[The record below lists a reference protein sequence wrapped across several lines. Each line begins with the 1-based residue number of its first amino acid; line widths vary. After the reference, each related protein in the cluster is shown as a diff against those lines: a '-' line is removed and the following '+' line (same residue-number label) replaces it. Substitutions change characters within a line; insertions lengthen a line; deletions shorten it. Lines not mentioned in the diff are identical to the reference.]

1 MAKRK
6 CRVRQVLGYV
16 GPGRVVG
23 VDRTERRVQRKTGGR
38 SVVACPGT
46 ADAAGGDHFEA
57 GGGTPKGLD
66 FGRVNISV
74 SRVCE

>member
-23 VDRTERRVQRKTGGR
+23 VYRTERRVQRETGGGG
-38 SVVACPGT
+38 VVACPGT
-46 ADAAGGDHFEA
+46 ADTPSGDHFEA
-57 GGGTPKGLD
+57 GGGTPEGLD

-74 SRVCE
+74 S